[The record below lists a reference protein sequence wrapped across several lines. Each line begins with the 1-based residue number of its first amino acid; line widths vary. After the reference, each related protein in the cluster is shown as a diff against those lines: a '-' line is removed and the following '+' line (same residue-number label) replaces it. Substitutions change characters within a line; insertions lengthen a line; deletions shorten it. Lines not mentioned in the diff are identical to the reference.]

1 MAEDKRAMRIPSDS
15 EKHLR
20 IVDKTRDATHSD
32 RKSKT
37 VESGGSGKVAKRE
50 RFIAVDRRIFSY
62 DLSAAEVLVFAY
74 VDQFQGAKVCFA
86 TNETIGKDLNL
97 CIRQVQRCLKK
108 LKSKKLIRAFYEGKK
123 RLLKTYLNTR

>member
-1 MAEDKRAMRIPSDS
+1 MRISSDS

-20 IVDKTRDATHSD
+20 VISSKGSTTHED
-32 RKSKT
+32 RESSS
-37 VESGGSGKVAKRE
+37 VGSESGGKVAKRQ
-50 RFIAVDRRIFSY
+50 RFIAVDRRIFSH
-62 DLSAAEVLVFAY
+62 DLTAAEVLVFAY